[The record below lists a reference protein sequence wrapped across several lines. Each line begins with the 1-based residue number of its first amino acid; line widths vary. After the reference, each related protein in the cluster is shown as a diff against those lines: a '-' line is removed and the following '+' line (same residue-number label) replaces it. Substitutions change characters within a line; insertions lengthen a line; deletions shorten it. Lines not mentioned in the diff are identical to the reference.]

1 MSIITAPISTHFL
14 VLMVLGAVLRA
25 SGCVHFAGLKGEHP
39 SEAPSFSR
47 VDGDPSR
54 RVPDPT
60 VSTTTVNTKVVYL
73 LISAAYL
80 VSEVLYIILY
90 V

>member
-1 MSIITAPISTHFL
+1 
-14 VLMVLGAVLRA
+14 MVLGAVLRA

-47 VDGDPSR
+47 VDGAPAR
-54 RVPDPT
+54 RVPDPPT

-73 LISAAYL
+73 LISPAYL
-80 VSEVLYIILY
+80 VSEIVYVVLYMCGRMEFR
-90 V
+90 